1 MKSVLITGGCGF
13 IGSHLVELFL
23 SKRIKVVVLD
33 KTGKR
38 FSPDW
43 LKDKKNKN
51 LKLIYRDIRF
61 SKIVNDCVKKVDY
74 VIHLAALIS
83 IPHSYK
89 KPEEHLTTN
98 ILGTFNVLEA
108 VKKYK
113 KKCIITS
120 TSETYGSGKYFPM
133 DEYHSLSAQS
143 PYAATKISAD
153 QLALSYYN
161 SYDTKVKIV
170 RPFNCYGPRQSPRA
184 VIPNMILQILD
195 NQKKIYLG
203 NIKTIRDYT
212 FVKDLCSA
220 FWLIY
225 KSDKGYGQVFNV
237 GSNKGYKIE
246 DIFKKLKKVTNFK
259 GKIKQQKKRY
269 RPSKSEVT
277 KLHASNQKIKKLF
290 KWKLEYSFNKGL
302 KESIDWYKNNM
313 SNFKKTKASKYQI

>member
-1 MKSVLITGGCGF
+1 MNKVLITGACGF
-13 IGSHLVELFL
+13 IGSHLVEYFVNK
-23 SKRIKVVVLD
+23 SIKVLAYD
-33 KTGKR
+33 KYN
-38 FSPDW
+38 FSSNIGW
-43 LKDKKNKN
+43 LTNNKN
-51 LKLIYRDIRF
+51 IKNTEIILGDINDYSLTNKLIRE
-61 SKIVNDCVKKVDY
+61 VDY

-195 NQKKIYLG
+195 NQKKIYL
-203 NIKTIRDYT
+203 
-212 FVKDLCSA
+212 
-220 FWLIY
+220 
-225 KSDKGYGQVFNV
+225 
-237 GSNKGYKIE
+237 
-246 DIFKKLKKVTNFK
+246 
-259 GKIKQQKKRY
+259 
-269 RPSKSEVT
+269 
-277 KLHASNQKIKKLF
+277 
-290 KWKLEYSFNKGL
+290 
-302 KESIDWYKNNM
+302 
-313 SNFKKTKASKYQI
+313 